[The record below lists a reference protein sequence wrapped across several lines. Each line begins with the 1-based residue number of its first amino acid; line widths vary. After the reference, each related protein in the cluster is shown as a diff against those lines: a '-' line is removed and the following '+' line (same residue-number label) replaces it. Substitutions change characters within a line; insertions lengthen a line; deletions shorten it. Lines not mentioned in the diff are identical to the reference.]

1 MPNRETDVAPEP
13 EPEPEPASLDALRRR
28 IEEAIQTIKQLRAT
42 NAALEER
49 VRDLEKRPAVH
60 PDHAFFSV
68 PRTPD
73 ALKNDLRSFIETLDE
88 HIERAHKNA

>member
-1 MPNRETDVAPEP
+1 MPNRETGVAPEP

-49 VRDLEKRPAVH
+49 VCDLEKRPAVH